1 MHKWRFPS
9 VSEGHE
15 ELEVDEDAT
24 WPTLTEQLNLKE
36 AMKDGCRRYSWCAG
50 LVVQVSPI

>member
-36 AMKDGCRRYSWCAG
+36 AMKDGCRRYSW
-50 LVVQVSPI
+50 

>member
-9 VSEGHE
+9 VSEGHP

-36 AMKDGCRRYSWCAG
+36 AMKDGCRRYSW
-50 LVVQVSPI
+50 